1 MCRDLP
7 PPETTLSWR
16 CLGAGQIGCHWCR
29 LSGLL
34 AAASVSREDCL
45 DGPAPAVL
53 MEGDRGIVDRC
64 KLGRHQHRVESVG
77 DHEAEDVGD
86 DGPGMGAADVDG
98 DGVV

>member
-1 MCRDLP
+1 
-7 PPETTLSWR
+7 
-16 CLGAGQIGCHWCR
+16 
-29 LSGLL
+29 
-34 AAASVSREDCL
+34 
-45 DGPAPAVL
+45 

-64 KLGRHQHRVESVG
+64 QLGRHQLRVESVG